1 MSTELQICNV
11 DLCVV
16 KLGHGEKVPDSI
28 WHSSFLS
35 ITRTDEELSIIC
47 EEQFRPP
54 AIKVEA
60 GFGLIKI
67 LGPLDFNL
75 TGILNTLLEPM
86 KKAGIPVFV
95 ISTYDTDYILL
106 KKDRI
111 PEAIKVIN
119 KIEGVRII

>member
-1 MSTELQICNV
+1 MSTELHVCNV

-16 KLGHGEKVPDSI
+16 KLGYGEKVPDSI
-28 WHSSFLS
+28 WNSSFLS
-35 ITRTDEELSIIC
+35 ITRTDEELSIVC
-47 EEQFRPP
+47 EERFRPP
-54 AIKVEA
+54 SIKVEA
-60 GFGLIKI
+60 GFGLIKVI
-67 LGPLDFNL
+67 GPLDFNL

-106 KKDRI
+106 KKNRI